1 MKPRLEMISALR
13 TGSQSTSMLLS
24 IYGAEQCSGTIV
36 EIEKDLRDASVT
48 ENFFWK
54 NSEPRVWTI
63 IAYLFPISW

>member
-13 TGSQSTSMLLS
+13 SGSQSTSMLPS

-48 ENFFWK
+48 ENFF
-54 NSEPRVWTI
+54 
-63 IAYLFPISW
+63 

>member
-24 IYGAEQCSGTIV
+24 IYGAEQHSGTIV

-48 ENFFWK
+48 ENFF
-54 NSEPRVWTI
+54 
-63 IAYLFPISW
+63 